1 MMDMQITFMSQKWQ
15 IRDSQQGELP
25 EDTLGTCDPKTNTI
39 IVDPDLPRHV
49 WQQTLGHE
57 LVHLIEMSLNQC
69 LTEQQVDT
77 IALGLI
83 HLVKENP
90 QLLALYHTEV
100 VDDNNSFTQ
109 GDYQ

>member
-1 MMDMQITFMSQKWQ
+1 MKDMQITFMSQNWQ
-15 IRDSQQGELP
+15 IRDSNPGELP
-25 EDTLGTCDPKTNTI
+25 EDTLGTCDPRTNTI
-39 IVDPDLPRHV
+39 IIDPNLPPHV

-90 QLLALYHTEV
+90 GLLALYHTLV
-100 VDDNNSFTQ
+100 VDSFTQ
-109 GDYQ
+109 QENM